1 MEAKTD
7 MTVNKIFA
15 VLFSSHSVFADDQMH
30 VSAATHKC
38 KRILKH
44 LFVHQP
50 FQKYVEFKQSN
61 RKKERVFL
69 KFMAETELGAKH
81 RKINQNRQMN
91 KNFLV

>member
-7 MTVNKIFA
+7 MTICW
-15 VLFSSHSVFADDQMH
+15 SSVFADDQRH
-30 VSAATHKC
+30 IAAATHKH
-38 KRILKH
+38 KWILKH

-50 FQKYVEFKQSN
+50 FQKYVEFKQPN

-69 KFMAETELGAKH
+69 KFMAETERGAKC